1 MIQIG
6 IEAQDGGRVII
17 KGQLQFGS
25 QSVRAER
32 NSSTQNAL
40 AFQILDDVFSVGTVV
55 FVIDQIDVNFRWLR
69 LIASYSSKP
78 VLHGVFIAA
87 FGTVLYTTRCQRSV
101 SCECNYQPP
110 QGS

>member
-6 IEAQDGGRVII
+6 IEAQDGGRMII

-55 FVIDQIDVNFRWLR
+55 FVIDQIDVNFRWLC
-69 LIASYSSKP
+69 LNASKSLKP
-78 VLHGVFIAA
+78 VQHGAFIAA
-87 FGTVLYTTRCQRSV
+87 SGTVLYTTRRHRNV
-101 SCECNYQPP
+101 SC
-110 QGS
+110 